1 MKKILSTIL
10 VLGLLLSGN
19 ANATMNEIKKIGL
32 LVEYLSD
39 RSCNVTQENIET
51 TTKYILSNSRLKL
64 SGDNLYEPYLYI
76 QPVIMEG
83 KSEDVCTGALVIF
96 LKKSHNLKDG
106 SYNRGDFIYYY
117 NNTVILKSGKS
128 RFKGYFIEA
137 LEEEIKK
144 FVVKWSEDNKWK
156 IKMILG

>member
-1 MKKILSTIL
+1 MKKLLGIL

-39 RSCNVTQENIET
+39 RSCNVTQESIET

-64 SGDNLYEPYLYI
+64 SGDSLYDPYLYI
-76 QPVIMEG
+76 QPIVMEG
-83 KSEDVCTGALVIF
+83 KNENVCTGALAIF
-96 LKKSHNLKDG
+96 LKKSHMLKDG
-106 SYNRGDFIYYY
+106 SYNMGDFIYYY
-117 NNTVILKSGKS
+117 NNTVVLKSGKD
-128 RFKGYFIEA
+128 RFKGHFIEA

-144 FVVKWSEDNKWK
+144 LAVEWSEDNK
-156 IKMILG
+156 

>member
-1 MKKILSTIL
+1 MIKKLLLIIFL
-10 VLGLLLSGN
+10 VLFSSN

-39 RSCNVTQENIET
+39 RSCNVTKESIET
-51 TTKYILSNSRLKL
+51 TTKYIISNSRLKL
-64 SGDNLYEPYLYI
+64 SDDILYEPFLYI
-76 QPVIMEG
+76 QPIVMES
-83 KSEDVCTGALVIF
+83 KNEDVCTGALVIF

-117 NNTVILKSGKS
+117 NNTVILKSGKN
-128 RFKGYFIEA
+128 RFKAYFTEA

-144 FVVKWSEDNKWK
+144 FVVEWSEDNK
-156 IKMILG
+156 

>member
-76 QPVIMEG
+76 QPIIMEG
-83 KSEDVCTGALVIF
+83 KNEDVCTGALVIF

-106 SYNRGDFIYYY
+106 SYNSGDFIYYY
-117 NNTVILKSGKS
+117 NNTVVLKSGKD
-128 RFKGYFIEA
+128 RFKGHFIEA

-144 FVVKWSEDNKWK
+144 FVVKWSEDNK
-156 IKMILG
+156 

>member
-1 MKKILSTIL
+1 MGTMTVCGDFVKKIPQSTQRSLKRNLKINMKKIHSTIL

-83 KSEDVCTGALVIF
+83 KSEDVCTGALVVF

-106 SYNRGDFIYYY
+106 SYNRGDFK
-117 NNTVILKSGKS
+117 V
-128 RFKGYFIEA
+128 R
-137 LEEEIKK
+137 KK
-144 FVVKWSEDNKWK
+144 
-156 IKMILG
+156 